1 MPRNYKKKG
10 YRRKRSLNMDGDAAD
25 MVVDKNATLNFKYH
39 ELAKEFVNNGCR
51 PNQAYAVIYGV
62 SASKCYL
69 QAKKI
74 FNKPFMID
82 LIRAYFVGDHEE
94 PPTKEWAVTEW
105 RKQVECNVLDYID
118 NDGAFLSVAELRE
131 LPRYAQR
138 AIKSINIHTS
148 EVVVKLGKKTVLDED
163 GKPMLRRVQN
173 VSIKLI
179 DKQKALADL
188 AKAEKWIDMHM
199 NINVTAPISADQL
212 IEAQMRRQKMLM
224 NENVIEGQAE
234 RIDERQDD

>member
-10 YRRKRSLNMDGDAAD
+10 YRKKQSLNMDGEAAE
-25 MVVDKNATLNFKYH
+25 MVVDKNAAVNFQYH
-39 ELAKEFVNNGCR
+39 EFAKEFVNNGCR
-51 PNQAYAVIYGV
+51 KNQAYAVVYNV
-62 SASKCYL
+62 NPRKCYQ
-69 QAKKI
+69 QATNLV
-74 FNKPFMID
+74 NKPFIVD
-82 LIRAYFVGDHEE
+82 LIRAYMVGDHDE

-118 NDGAFLSVAELRE
+118 NDGAFLSVAELRK

-138 AIKSINIHTS
+138 AIKSININTS
-148 EVVVKLGKKTVLDED
+148 EVIVKMGKKTILDDD
-163 GKPMLRRVQN
+163 GRPMLRRVQH

-188 AKAEKWIDMHM
+188 AKAEKWIDTHM
-199 NINVTAPISADQL
+199 NITVNAPISADQL

-224 NENVIEGQAE
+224 QENVIEGEAE
-234 RIDERQDD
+234 RINDQTDD